1 MLKAIQSFKR
11 IVQRKRGQVC
21 KNKESSENIQK
32 KPNGSLRLQI
42 QDVHNGEKA
51 LIHCIQHQHFDGEFQ
66 KLSSK
71 SVVKRSS
78 KLCKLDPFIDEEGIL
93 RVGGRLRRANLSDET
108 KHPVILPKDSRIS
121 YMIILDIHKKIG
133 HLGKNSILARLR
145 EKYWIIGANTIIKSI
160 VSKCVICRKYQ
171 VPIMHQ
177 KMADLPS
184 DRVTPDV
191 APFKV
196 VGIDYFGP
204 FEIKQRRCTVKR
216 YGVIFTC
223 LKVRA
228 VHLEIAN
235 SLDTDSCIN
244 AIRRFISRR
253 GMPEVIRSDHGTNF
267 VGAERELREELDKW
281 NQTQLNN
288 FMLQG
293 NIDWKFNSPA
303 ASSFGG
309 VWERLIRSV
318 RKVLYSIM
326 HEQNVRLDDENLRT
340 LFCEVEA
347 ILNGRPIT
355 TVSDDVN
362 DLKVLAPNDL
372 LLLRNEQNFPLHL

>member
-32 KPNGSLRLQI
+32 KQNGSLRLQI

-71 SVVKRSS
+71 SVSVVKRSS

-133 HLGKNSILARLR
+133 HLGKNSILTRLR
-145 EKYWIIGANTIIKSI
+145 EKYWIIGANTISKSI

-191 APFKV
+191 APFRV

-204 FEIKQRRCTVKR
+204 LRLSREDVLSNVMES
-216 YGVIFTC
+216 Y
-223 LKVRA
+223 
-228 VHLEIAN
+228 
-235 SLDTDSCIN
+235 SL
-244 AIRRFISRR
+244 
-253 GMPEVIRSDHGTNF
+253 V
-267 VGAERELREELDKW
+267 
-281 NQTQLNN
+281 
-288 FMLQG
+288 
-293 NIDWKFNSPA
+293 
-303 ASSFGG
+303 
-309 VWERLIRSV
+309 
-318 RKVLYSIM
+318 
-326 HEQNVRLDDENLRT
+326 
-340 LFCEVEA
+340 
-347 ILNGRPIT
+347 
-355 TVSDDVN
+355 
-362 DLKVLAPNDL
+362 
-372 LLLRNEQNFPLHL
+372 